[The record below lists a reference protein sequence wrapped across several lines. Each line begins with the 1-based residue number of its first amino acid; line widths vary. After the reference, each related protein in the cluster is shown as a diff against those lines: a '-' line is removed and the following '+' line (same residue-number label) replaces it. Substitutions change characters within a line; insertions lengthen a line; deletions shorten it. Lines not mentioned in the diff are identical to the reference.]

1 MSLRA
6 LDCGITWDSGSMV
19 MSSILTN
26 ERKQSWRWT
35 LRLPAPA
42 GVTDQLLY
50 APIRQVPG
58 QNKIKTVTLTG
69 QGLG

>member
-1 MSLRA
+1 MVSLGTMA
-6 LDCGITWDSGSMV
+6 TVDCVV
-19 MSSILTN
+19 MSSILTKN
-26 ERKQSWRWT
+26 EREQSWRLT

-58 QNKIKTVTLTG
+58 QSKIKTVTLTG

>member
-42 GVTDQLLY
+42 GVTDQLLH